1 MGRDCPAKGPGE
13 RLTRFGVAAML
24 RRPRTG
30 WLFEVRPDRLAAS
43 PAHEIETPGLR
54 R

>member
-1 MGRDCPAKGPGE
+1 
-13 RLTRFGVAAML
+13 LTRFGAAAML

-30 WLFEVRPDRLAAS
+30 WPFEVRLDRLAAS
-43 PAHEIETPGLR
+43 PAHETETLGLR